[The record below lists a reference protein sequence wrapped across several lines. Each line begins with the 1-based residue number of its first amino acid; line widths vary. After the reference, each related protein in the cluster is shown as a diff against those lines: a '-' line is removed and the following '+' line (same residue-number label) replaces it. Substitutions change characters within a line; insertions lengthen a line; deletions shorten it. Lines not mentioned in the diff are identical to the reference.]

1 MVELEQLIRI
11 LAIITGVITLSASML
26 STLRQSR
33 RAKGRSSGRGAD
45 SRAWP
50 FILLTT
56 AGFVTIGVILW
67 QPIPLYLSNLSSL
80 LLSAVGVI
88 VYFSGTSLYL
98 WGLVTLGSQF
108 GVSGVLGAE
117 LYKEHELITSG
128 PFAIIRHPLYAGVL
142 LAAFGALLVFRT
154 WAMVV
159 FMPMSLVVVARA
171 EREEEVL
178 EQEFADEW
186 EAYAAKVPKWFPIR
200 R

>member
-1 MVELEQLIRI
+1 VTDDGRTRTTYPDFSNYHWRHYTFCFNAIHVAPISQGKRALIRQGCRFES
-11 LAIITGVITLSASML
+11 LAIHSFDDSRFRDDWRYTLAANPFISF
-26 STLRQSR
+26 QSIQLTSF
-33 RAKGRSSGRGAD
+33 SSGTR
-45 SRAWP
+45 
-50 FILLTT
+50 
-56 AGFVTIGVILW
+56 
-67 QPIPLYLSNLSSL
+67 
-80 LLSAVGVI
+80 
-88 VYFSGTSLYL
+88 LYL